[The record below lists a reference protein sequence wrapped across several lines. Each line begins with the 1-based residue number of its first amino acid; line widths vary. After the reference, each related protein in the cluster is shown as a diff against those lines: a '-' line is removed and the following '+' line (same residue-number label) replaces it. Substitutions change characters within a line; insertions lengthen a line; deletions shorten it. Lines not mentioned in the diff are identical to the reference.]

1 MKNLTRALFKFLMR
15 LLMTPLLLLVTIVIL
30 VAYTLA
36 GCVLV
41 PAHTLRYMSLTTLAA
56 VQSAFLNRDY
66 TNIFLD
72 GLYEFF
78 KKYVS
83 FYGHIFYIPLAIWV
97 PAQENPSNLLKLLE
111 YQWKVISENWLSTI
125 IVFSTLIF
133 SFALS
138 FSLLGIKALDYFH
151 LDRLKEKIF
160 TSSNSSEIITDTT
173 ATFQLGLANNKID
186 SLQTVIDNYKKEHKK
201 EIEEGKKENSL
212 LDTKVGQKT
221 YLVQPGDGLYS
232 VARKNK
238 VSINQLREWNNLTGD
253 DLRIGQKLIVSK

>member
-15 LLMTPLLLLVTIVIL
+15 LLMTPVLLLVTILIL

-83 FYGHIFYIPLAIWV
+83 FYGHIVYIPLAIWV
-97 PAQENPSNLLKLLE
+97 PAHENPSNLLKLLE
-111 YQWKVISENWLSTI
+111 YQWKVISENWLSTV
-125 IVFSTLIF
+125 IVFLTLIF

-151 LDRLKEKIF
+151 LHRFKERVF
-160 TSSNSSEIITDTT
+160 TSSNSPEIITDTT
-173 ATFQLGLANNKID
+173 TTVELRLANVKID
-186 SLQTVIDNYKKEHKK
+186 SLQTVINNIKKEQKK
-201 EIEEGKKENSL
+201 DIEEGKKENFPLVS
-212 LDTKVGQKT
+212 KGEQKT
-221 YLVQPGDGLYS
+221 YLVQPGDGLYA
-232 VARKNK
+232 VARKFK
-238 VSINQLREWNNLTGD
+238 VSINQLREWNNLTED
-253 DLRIGQKLIVSK
+253 DLRIGQKLIVLK